1 MLLHDGSELTKEQI
15 EELNA
20 NGPYSMA
27 VWNSGGV
34 SVGNEEGLTGRS
46 EYFMKLIRASSI
58 KNCSLE
64 EIKEF
69 SILDIG

>member
-27 VWNSGGV
+27 VWNSGDV

-46 EYFMKLIRASSI
+46 EYFMKLIREAI
-58 KNCSLE
+58 LKNFTKE
-64 EIKEF
+64 EIR
-69 SILDIG
+69 D

>member
-46 EYFMKLIRASSI
+46 E
-58 KNCSLE
+58 
-64 EIKEF
+64 
-69 SILDIG
+69 